1 MLVTYKGHTVHLRIY
16 ALSCIE
22 KPAKRVDNWLLGV
35 NPFLNNIILSFL

>member
-22 KPAKRVDNWLLGV
+22 RLSKRVDHLLLGV
-35 NPFLNNIILSFL
+35 KPFLNNIILSFL

>member
-22 KPAKRVDNWLLGV
+22 RLSEKVDNWLLGV
-35 NPFLNNIILSFL
+35 NPFLNNNLLPFL

>member
-22 KPAKRVDNWLLGV
+22 RLSKRVDNWLLGV
-35 NPFLNNIILSFL
+35 NPILNNNLLPFL